1 MIVFND
7 FQIIAAVVLA
17 STIAL
22 VILLLVLSHVGDW
35 FIRVIKKIKQK
46 KGDKNG

>member
-7 FQIIAAVVLA
+7 FQIIAAVVLV

-22 VILLLVLSHVGDW
+22 VILLLVLTHVGEW
-35 FIRVIKKIKQK
+35 LTRVIRKIKQK
-46 KGDKNG
+46 KGEKNG